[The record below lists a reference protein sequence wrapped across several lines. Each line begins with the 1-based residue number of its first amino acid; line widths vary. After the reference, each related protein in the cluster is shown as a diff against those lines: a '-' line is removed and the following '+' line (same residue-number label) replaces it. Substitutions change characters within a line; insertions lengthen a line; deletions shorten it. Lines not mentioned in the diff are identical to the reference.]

1 MINIK
6 SHGVVILGST
16 GSIGI
21 SALDVLARHPDSY
34 QVLALSGWRQ
44 LNRLREQC
52 LKHHP
57 KFVVV
62 ESADSARYLAG
73 QLLDAKCDT
82 TVLHGADALLEIATL
97 PEADSFIAAIVGAA
111 GLPAVLAAA
120 TTGKRLLLANKEA
133 LVVAGR
139 LLIEIAQQHNTCL
152 LPIDSEHS
160 AILQALPPD
169 FEGNLANK
177 SVEKLVLTASGGP
190 FRTLSHEKMQAITPN
205 DACLHPTW
213 VMGKKISVDSAT
225 LMNKGL
231 EVIEACWLF
240 HAQAH
245 QIDVVIHPESI
256 LHAMV
261 QYQDG
266 SALAQLG
273 IPDMRTAIAYALS
286 WPNRITSGVESLNLA
301 KIATLH
307 FEAPDFLRFPCL
319 NLALMALKAAG
330 DAPAIL
336 NAANEIAVEAF
347 LNEQIGFC
355 DIAIVVENTLH
366 RLAYKTPTQDLS
378 ALMACD
384 QEARIIAQQEVNK
397 R

>member
-34 QVLALSGWRQ
+34 RVLALSGWRQ

-120 TTGKRLLLANKEA
+120 ATGKRSLLANKEA

-139 LLIEIAQQHNTCL
+139 LLMEIAQQHNTCL

-177 SVEKLVLTASGGP
+177 GVEKLVLTASGGP
-190 FRTLSHEKMQAITPN
+190 FRNLSREKMQAVTPN

-213 VMGKKISVDSAT
+213 AMGKKISVDSAT

-240 HAQAH
+240 HAKAH

-286 WPNRITSGVESLNLA
+286 WPKRITSGVQSLNLA
-301 KIATLH
+301 TIATLH

-319 NLALMALKAAG
+319 NLALMALKVAG

-347 LNEQIGFC
+347 LNEKIGFC

-384 QEARIIAQQEVNK
+384 QEARIVAQQEVNK